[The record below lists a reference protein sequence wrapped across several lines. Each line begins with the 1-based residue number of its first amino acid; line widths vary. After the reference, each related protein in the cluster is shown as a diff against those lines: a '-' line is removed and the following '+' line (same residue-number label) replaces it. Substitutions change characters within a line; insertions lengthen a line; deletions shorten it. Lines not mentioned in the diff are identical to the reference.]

1 MFRLAAFIFAFAAV
15 VNILSIP
22 KIPAEMRQFVE
33 WLGMSAT
40 EWHWWNYAGFFG
52 GLFFMALAAYGM
64 YVHWD
69 GHPSFLRRKRP
80 KGIAYSAD
88 AMPASFHLMTS
99 EATVNVRPPP
109 WSKPILRIRS
119 VWGRRRGSRPANKRL
134 QNVPDLKRCLDELI
148 KYSGFPVT
156 EKVTANEI
164 EASNALLVHLS
175 RACAILDDQ
184 GESHPKIEKG
194 LTVTN
199 HTEWIEFLTKR
210 LAQAD
215 AR

>member
-1 MFRLAAFIFAFAAV
+1 MI
-15 VNILSIP
+15 
-22 KIPAEMRQFVE
+22 
-33 WLGMSAT
+33 
-40 EWHWWNYAGFFG
+40 
-52 GLFFMALAAYGM
+52 LAAYGM

-69 GHPSFLRRKRP
+69 GRPSFLRRKSP
-80 KGIAYSAD
+80 KGTAYSVD

-119 VWGRRRGSRPANKRL
+119 VWGRRWGSRPVNKRL
-134 QNVPDLKRCLDELI
+134 QNVPDLQRCLDELI
-148 KYSGFPVT
+148 RYSGQEFPA
-156 EKVTANEI
+156 KVTAREKGQ
-164 EASNALLVHLS
+164 SNALLFHLE
-175 RACAILDDQ
+175 RACHVLDKQ

-199 HTEWIEFLTKR
+199 HTEWIEFLAKR